1 MVPQNQDVK
10 ATLSKVYY
18 IDKEIRALAEIRD
31 SMEKDAVFLRAIDY
45 SKDRVSSEAGRGGV
59 EDTVIRIADAQGRV
73 TGKINELIEAKQI
86 AMQIIEGLP
95 EGPHKAVMYNRY
107 ILLKTWES
115 IAVDL
120 NYSYRHVLRLHGD
133 ALTMITNKEKRHEK
147 NSNTI

>member
-18 IDKEIRALAEIRD
+18 IDKEIQALTEIRD
-31 SMEKDAVFLRAIDY
+31 SLEKDAVFLRAVDY
-45 SKDRVSSEAGRGGV
+45 SKDRVSSAASRGSV
-59 EDTVIRIADAQGRV
+59 EDTAIRIADAQGRV
-73 TGKINELIEAKQI
+73 TGKINELIEAKQR
-86 AMQIIEGLP
+86 AMKIIEGLP

-133 ALTMITNKEKRHEK
+133 ALNLLRKKCNDT
-147 NSNTI
+147 

>member
-1 MVPQNQDVK
+1 MAPQNQDVK

-18 IDKEIRALAEIRD
+18 IDKEIQALTEIRD
-31 SMEKDAVFLRAIDY
+31 SLEKDAVFLRAVDY
-45 SKDRVSSEAGRGGV
+45 SKDRVSSAASRGSV
-59 EDTVIRIADAQGRV
+59 EDTAIRIADAQGRV
-73 TGKINELIEAKQI
+73 TGKIDELIEAKQR
-86 AMQIIEGLP
+86 AMKIIEGLP

-133 ALTMITNKEKRHEK
+133 ALEILRNMQNDT
-147 NSNTI
+147 

>member
-1 MVPQNQDVK
+1 MAPQNQDVK

-18 IDKEIRALAEIRD
+18 IDKEIQALTEIRD
-31 SMEKDAVFLRAIDY
+31 SLEKDAVFLRAIDY
-45 SKDRVSSEAGRGGV
+45 SKDRVSSADSRGGV
-59 EDTVIRIADAQGRV
+59 EDTAIRIADAQGRV
-73 TGKINELIEAKQI
+73 TGKINELIEAKQR

-95 EGPHKAVMYNRY
+95 EGPQKAVMYNRY

-133 ALTMITNKEKRHEK
+133 ALEILRNMQNDT
-147 NSNTI
+147 

>member
-18 IDKEIRALAEIRD
+18 VDKEIQALTEIRD
-31 SMEKDAVFLRAIDY
+31 SLEKDAVFLRAVDY
-45 SKDRVSSEAGRGGV
+45 SKDRVLSAASRGSV
-59 EDTVIRIADAQGRV
+59 EDTAIRIADAQGRV
-73 TGKINELIEAKQI
+73 TGKISELIEAKQI
-86 AMQIIEGLP
+86 AMKIIEGLP
-95 EGPHKAVMYNRY
+95 EGPQKAVMYNRY

-133 ALTMITNKEKRHEK
+133 ALEILRNMQNDT
-147 NSNTI
+147 

>member
-10 ATLSKVYY
+10 ATLSKVYH
-18 IDKEIRALAEIRD
+18 IDKEIQALAEIRD
-31 SMEKDAVFLRAIDY
+31 SLEKDSVFLRAVDY
-45 SKDRVSSEAGRGGV
+45 SKDRVSSAASRGNV
-59 EDTVIRIADAQGRV
+59 EDTAIRIADAQGRV
-73 TGKINELIEAKQI
+73 TGKINELIEAKQR
-86 AMQIIEGLP
+86 AMKIIEGLP

-133 ALTMITNKEKRHEK
+133 ALEILRNMQNDT
-147 NSNTI
+147 

>member
-18 IDKEIRALAEIRD
+18 IDKEIQALTEIRD
-31 SMEKDAVFLRAIDY
+31 SLEKDAVFLRAIDY
-45 SKDRVSSEAGRGGV
+45 SKDRVSTADSRGGV

-73 TGKINELIEAKQI
+73 TGKINELIEAKQR
-86 AMQIIEGLP
+86 AMKIIEGLP

-115 IAVDL
+115 IAVNL

-133 ALTMITNKEKRHEK
+133 ALNLLRKKCNDT
-147 NSNTI
+147 